1 MHYFQ
6 YKDGQLHAEDI
17 PVADLVWE
25 YGTPLYIYSASTLKR
40 HFKAFDSAFDGIDHL
55 TCYSVKANSNLSLLK
70 ILAQEGAG
78 TDIVSGG
85 ELFRALRAGVPRDKI
100 VYSGVGKKAVEI
112 QEALLADILMFNVES
127 RQELE
132 RINAVAGDL
141 GKVARISLRINP
153 DVDPKTHP
161 YISTGLK
168 ENKFGLSR
176 PDALETYALAKSLP
190 NVDPVGMDCHIG
202 SQLTKLSPFLEA
214 LDRLKAFHGQLLEIG
229 IKIKYLDLG
238 GGLGITYNEEEPP
251 HPEELG
257 KALVQALQGM
267 DVTLILEP
275 GRVIA
280 GNTGILVTEVQYT
293 KTNEDKTFVIV
304 DAAMNDLVR
313 PSLYGSYHRIA
324 PVREGNGE
332 QMTADVVGPICES
345 GDFLAKNRTFPK
357 VGQGDLLAAF
367 SAGAYGFVM
376 SSQYNSR
383 PRAAEVMVEG
393 GKHVL
398 IRRRE
403 VYNDLVALEEEGLAL
418 VDELKK

>member
-1 MHYFQ
+1 MHHFQ
-6 YKDGQLHAEDI
+6 YKNGQLHAEDI
-17 PVADLVWE
+17 AVADLVYE

-40 HFKAFDSAFDGIDHL
+40 HFKAFDSAFAGIDHL
-55 TCYSVKANSNLSLLK
+55 TCYSVKANSNLSFLK

-85 ELFRALRAGVPRDKI
+85 ELFRALRAGVDPKKI

-112 QEALLADILMFNVES
+112 KEALFADILMFNVES
-127 RQELE
+127 EQELE
-132 RINAVAGDL
+132 RINAVAEDL

-161 YISTGLK
+161 YVSTGLK

-176 PDALETYALAKSLP
+176 SDALRVYAKAMSLP
-190 NVDPVGMDCHIG
+190 HVEPVGIDCHIG
-202 SQLTKLSPFLEA
+202 SQLTQLSPFMEA
-214 LDRLKAFHGQLLEIG
+214 LDKLKEFHGQLVEMG

-238 GGLGITYNEEEPP
+238 GGRGITYNEETPP

-257 KALVQALQGM
+257 RALVESLK
-267 DVTLILEP
+267 DLDLTLILEP

-293 KTNEDKTFVIV
+293 KTNEDKNFVIV

-332 QMTADVVGPICES
+332 EMTADVVGPICES

-383 PRAAEVMVEG
+383 ARAAEIMVEG
-393 GKHVL
+393 DKHVL
-398 IRRRE
+398 IRKRE
-403 VYNDLVALEEEGLAL
+403 VYNDLVALEEDGLAQIGR
-418 VDELKK
+418 LK